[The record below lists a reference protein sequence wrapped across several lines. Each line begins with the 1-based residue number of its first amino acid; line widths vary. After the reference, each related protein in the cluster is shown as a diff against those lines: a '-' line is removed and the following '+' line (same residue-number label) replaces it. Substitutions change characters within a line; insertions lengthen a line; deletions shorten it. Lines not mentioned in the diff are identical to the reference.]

1 MFGYTELGGMSAQPE
16 VHTLVAI
23 THARLYSAGGC
34 TLEYKPR
41 WGCNCPGPGTLVEE
55 GPMLHVRC
63 GYEAVSSFQE
73 QSNDALCVPLHV
85 SLLTR
90 YLEGRGA

>member
-1 MFGYTELGGMSAQPE
+1 
-16 VHTLVAI
+16 
-23 THARLYSAGGC
+23 
-34 TLEYKPR
+34 
-41 WGCNCPGPGTLVEE
+41 
-55 GPMLHVRC
+55 MLHVRC